1 MQKIAF
7 ILNGEEVSLEVLSS
21 TTTLLDWLREEK
33 KLTGTK
39 EGCNEGDCGAC
50 TVLVTDLKKGQAE
63 HKALNAC
70 ILFLPQLDGKSVRTI
85 EGLASKT
92 SDLRIQEEMIS
103 NHSSQCGFCTPG
115 IVVSLLTAQLNKDKN
130 YDDILAGNLCR
141 CTGYTPIIEA
151 AIAAEK
157 KAEMPGW
164 VKVDNN
170 KLKKIAINKKSKQSK
185 LFLPQTIKDLEKW
198 CNKNPDGILVGG
210 ATDVGLWVTKKLM
223 DLKQICFIG
232 QISEMSQIKTANQ
245 SLNIGACTTIETLRN
260 SIKISHPEFSELLR
274 RYGSTQV
281 RNAATIGGNIANG
294 SPIGDS
300 SPALIA
306 LGATILLNLNGKHRT
321 IPIEEFFI
329 KYGLQN
335 KRKGEF
341 IESINMPRKEEN
353 FRCYKISKRFDQDIS
368 AICGCFNITIKKET
382 IINARIAFGGMAEIP
397 KRAIAVEDFLIGSS
411 WSEETI
417 SKACLEFENDFN
429 PISDMRASSKYR
441 NLVAKNL
448 LKKYFIEL
456 SKTEKNTNVLRVA
469 I

>member
-141 CTGYTPIIEA
+141 CTGYTPIIDA

-157 KAEMPGW
+157 NAEMPGW

-170 KLKKIAINKKSKQSK
+170 KPVSYTHLT
-185 LFLPQTIKDLEKW
+185 LP
-198 CNKNPDGILVGG
+198 
-210 ATDVGLWVTKKLM
+210 TK
-223 DLKQICFIG
+223 
-232 QISEMSQIKTANQ
+232 A
-245 SLNIGACTTIETLRN
+245 
-260 SIKISHPEFSELLR
+260 
-274 RYGSTQV
+274 
-281 RNAATIGGNIANG
+281 
-294 SPIGDS
+294 
-300 SPALIA
+300 
-306 LGATILLNLNGKHRT
+306 
-321 IPIEEFFI
+321 
-329 KYGLQN
+329 
-335 KRKGEF
+335 
-341 IESINMPRKEEN
+341 
-353 FRCYKISKRFDQDIS
+353 
-368 AICGCFNITIKKET
+368 
-382 IINARIAFGGMAEIP
+382 
-397 KRAIAVEDFLIGSS
+397 
-411 WSEETI
+411 
-417 SKACLEFENDFN
+417 
-429 PISDMRASSKYR
+429 
-441 NLVAKNL
+441 
-448 LKKYFIEL
+448 
-456 SKTEKNTNVLRVA
+456 
-469 I
+469 